1 LVTEFDVDD
10 HFIRP
15 VFGKGFK
22 QDFRP
27 GTHEVNVEKQ
37 FGERADGF
45 DHLRAEGNV
54 RDEMAIHDVEMQPVG
69 TGFSGTF
76 CPLTETGVVGGEQRW
91 GNDYFHNFI

>member
-15 VFGKGFK
+15 GFGKGFK

-54 RDEMAIHDVEMQPVG
+54 GHEVTIHDVEMQPIG
-69 TGFSGTF
+69 TGSLRASG
-76 CPLTETGVVGGEQRW
+76 PVTEAGVVRGEQRW
-91 GNDYFHNFI
+91 SYNYFHD